1 MSMIFEFED
10 MATRN
15 ALMKVV
21 GVGGGGGNAV
31 NRMIDEDLEGV
42 EFISVNTDA
51 QALKNNR
58 SGIKIQIGRKL
69 TRGLGAGARPEIGRA
84 ALEENREEVEE
95 VLKGADLVF
104 ITAGMGGGTGTGAAP

>member
-1 MSMIFEFED
+1 MGAPVAHRFSPGRTSPGWRREEND
-10 MATRN
+10 DLRVRGADDQN

-51 QALKNNR
+51 QALKNSKSGTRSR
-58 SGIKIQIGRKL
+58 SGRS
-69 TRGLGAGARPEIGRA
+69 
-84 ALEENREEVEE
+84 
-95 VLKGADLVF
+95 
-104 ITAGMGGGTGTGAAP
+104 

>member
-31 NRMIDEDLEGV
+31 NRMIDEDLEAA
-42 EFISVNTDA
+42 SRS
-51 QALKNNR
+51 R
-58 SGIKIQIGRKL
+58 SGRS
-69 TRGLGAGARPEIGRA
+69 
-84 ALEENREEVEE
+84 
-95 VLKGADLVF
+95 
-104 ITAGMGGGTGTGAAP
+104 